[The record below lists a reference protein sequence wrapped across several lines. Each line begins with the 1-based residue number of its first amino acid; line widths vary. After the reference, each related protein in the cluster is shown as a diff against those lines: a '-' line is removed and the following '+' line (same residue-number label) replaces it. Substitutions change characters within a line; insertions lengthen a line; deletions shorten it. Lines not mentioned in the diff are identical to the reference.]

1 MELKAGNA
9 PCTRFQDQEQI
20 SVSLARRSHA
30 VSPLRFGSGHFSRTP
45 DKKSRRLAGA
55 ARLISV
61 SRETAE
67 GLRRIGRLRFMFG
80 AVVLS
85 FGLLAL
91 AMLNLLR
98 APLDRCL
105 ASSRLFSV
113 CCRFVRTLL
122 YCKDD
127 RAVVRLIAIKLDSGN
142 AITFRKEL

>member
-1 MELKAGNA
+1 MRLALDFRIRNRSAFLSLGGRMQSA
-9 PCTRFQDQEQI
+9 R
-20 SVSLARRSHA
+20 SVSVPAIFLVRQ
-30 VSPLRFGSGHFSRTP
+30 T
-45 DKKSRRLAGA
+45 KKSRRLAGA